1 MAASIGVAPQRLWS
15 AATLLFEWTAEFLAA
30 NVADADL
37 RAEIDE
43 IVTGNLEWLGLDD
56 YGTEASREMRALLRC
71 GLVPAAGAQFAPD
84 MAGRKEAI
92 ALLQALADDM

>member
-37 RAEIDE
+37 RAE